1 MKFPQP
7 FFAFLAVL
15 SLFTAC
21 KKGFDQSNFTPEE
34 IGRYIAARVP
44 AMIDPGDPVM
54 IRFSVPVDT
63 SQTSSVFSF
72 SPDVKGRTW
81 WEDDLTLAFQPE
93 QGWQPATDY
102 QLEVNLEKI
111 IKDVDPKMKRVVFDF
126 TVKPVRLSVAF
137 EPLVPEFDG
146 DNPSYINLH
155 RR

>member
-54 IRFSVPVDT
+54 IRFSVHVDT

-81 WEDDLTLAFQPE
+81 WEDDLTLAFPPD
-93 QGWQPATDY
+93 QGWQLASDD
-102 QLEVNLEKI
+102 QSEAKHEQ
-111 IKDVDPKMKRVVFDF
+111 
-126 TVKPVRLSVAF
+126 
-137 EPLVPEFDG
+137 
-146 DNPSYINLH
+146 IN
-155 RR
+155 